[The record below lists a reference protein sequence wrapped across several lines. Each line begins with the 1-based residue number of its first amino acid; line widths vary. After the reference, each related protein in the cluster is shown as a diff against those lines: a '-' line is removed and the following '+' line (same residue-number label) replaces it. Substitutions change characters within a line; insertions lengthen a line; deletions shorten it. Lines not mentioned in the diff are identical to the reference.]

1 MFEKLE
7 SIKKKCE
14 ELNKTVS
21 NPSKDYREIQE
32 AIIEIA
38 KIKPIVLKYE
48 EYLDTLSLIEDE
60 KEMLGEIDDKSLK
73 KFKELVKEDIKDL
86 SDKKDMLVKELK
98 ILLLPED
105 INDKKNVIVEIRAGV
120 GGDEAGIFAEEL
132 LKMYL
137 KYAEKQRWKSEL
149 LTVSRSKSNCL
160 KEAVILIKGKG
171 AYSKLKYEIGVH
183 RVQRVP
189 ETETKGRL
197 HTSSATVAVLPEA
210 DDIEVKINE
219 KDIRVDTFR
228 SSGNGGQCVNT
239 TDSAVRI
246 THFPHRNSH
255 ILSRRKVP
263 DGKQG

>member
-7 SIKKKCE
+7 SIKKKYE

-137 KYAEKQRWKSEL
+137 KYAEKQRWKS
-149 LTVSRSKSNCL
+149 
-160 KEAVILIKGKG
+160 
-171 AYSKLKYEIGVH
+171 
-183 RVQRVP
+183 P
-189 ETETKGRL
+189 
-197 HTSSATVAVLPEA
+197 
-210 DDIEVKINE
+210 
-219 KDIRVDTFR
+219 
-228 SSGNGGQCVNT
+228 
-239 TDSAVRI
+239 
-246 THFPHRNSH
+246 
-255 ILSRRKVP
+255 
-263 DGKQG
+263 